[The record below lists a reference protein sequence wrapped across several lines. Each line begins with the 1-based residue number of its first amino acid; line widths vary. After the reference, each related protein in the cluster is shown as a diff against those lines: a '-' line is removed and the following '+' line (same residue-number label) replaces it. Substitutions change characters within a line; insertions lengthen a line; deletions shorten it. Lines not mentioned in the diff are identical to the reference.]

1 MTRLLVLP
9 QWVGIPVCVG
19 FAPTKT
25 LAKLAN
31 HCAKKGLAGEDG
43 VCDFTRMSDAQRR
56 QLFQTIAVDEIW
68 GVGRKLG
75 QRLGERGL
83 STVEALRT
91 ADPKILRREFSVVL
105 ERTIAELNGVSCL
118 ALEELAPN
126 KQQIMSSRSFGQYVY
141 DLEPLNQAVA
151 SYMAI
156 AAEKLRRQHS
166 KAGLVQVYL
175 RTNPFAEH
183 LPQYQQGLSAPLPA
197 PSDDTLHLTKV
208 ALWLLKKIYRPGYA
222 YQKAGVALMD
232 LSDASATQL
241 NLFATSRDN
250 PKLMQVM
257 DRINSV
263 WGRGTLRSAA
273 EGIHKEWTM
282 KREKKSPNY
291 TTRWEELPE
300 AR

>member
-91 ADPKILRREFSVVL
+91 ADPKILRREL
-105 ERTIAELNGVSCL
+105 RDE
-118 ALEELAPN
+118 AP
-126 KQQIMSSRSFGQYVY
+126 KQ
-141 DLEPLNQAVA
+141 
-151 SYMAI
+151 
-156 AAEKLRRQHS
+156 
-166 KAGLVQVYL
+166 
-175 RTNPFAEH
+175 
-183 LPQYQQGLSAPLPA
+183 
-197 PSDDTLHLTKV
+197 
-208 ALWLLKKIYRPGYA
+208 
-222 YQKAGVALMD
+222 
-232 LSDASATQL
+232 
-241 NLFATSRDN
+241 
-250 PKLMQVM
+250 
-257 DRINSV
+257 
-263 WGRGTLRSAA
+263 
-273 EGIHKEWTM
+273 
-282 KREKKSPNY
+282 
-291 TTRWEELPE
+291 
-300 AR
+300 